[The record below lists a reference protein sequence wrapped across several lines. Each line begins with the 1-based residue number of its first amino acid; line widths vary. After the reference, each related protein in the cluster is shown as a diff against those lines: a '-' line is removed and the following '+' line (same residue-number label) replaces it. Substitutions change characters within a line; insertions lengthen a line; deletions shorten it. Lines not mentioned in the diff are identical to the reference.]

1 MNTEYLSLT
10 GGAVRGPHQLRPA
23 PLPHLHQVR
32 GRRRVPAGGRIQRE
46 GYIFLY
52 QSNFDFMLLVLVQV
66 AAMAELY
73 TGDHNAA
80 ALLDN
85 LDEITSL
92 PTEFLNIGHLVIVII
107 LFSRIEQS

>member
-1 MNTEYLSLT
+1 
-10 GGAVRGPHQLRPA
+10 
-23 PLPHLHQVR
+23 
-32 GRRRVPAGGRIQRE
+32 
-46 GYIFLY
+46 
-52 QSNFDFMLLVLVQV
+52 MLLVLVQV

-92 PTEFLNIGHLVIVII
+92 PTEFLNIGDSVIVII

>member
-1 MNTEYLSLT
+1 
-10 GGAVRGPHQLRPA
+10 
-23 PLPHLHQVR
+23 
-32 GRRRVPAGGRIQRE
+32 
-46 GYIFLY
+46 
-52 QSNFDFMLLVLVQV
+52 MLLALVQV

-92 PTEFLNIGHLVIVII
+92 PTEFLNIGHLLIVRYY
-107 LFSRIEQS
+107 LVFDFFGLNKVL

>member
-1 MNTEYLSLT
+1 
-10 GGAVRGPHQLRPA
+10 
-23 PLPHLHQVR
+23 
-32 GRRRVPAGGRIQRE
+32 
-46 GYIFLY
+46 
-52 QSNFDFMLLVLVQV
+52 MLLALVQV

-92 PTEFLNIGHLVIVII
+92 PTEFLNIGHLLIVII
-107 LFSRIEQS
+107 LFLTFSD

>member
-1 MNTEYLSLT
+1 
-10 GGAVRGPHQLRPA
+10 
-23 PLPHLHQVR
+23 
-32 GRRRVPAGGRIQRE
+32 
-46 GYIFLY
+46 
-52 QSNFDFMLLVLVQV
+52 MLLVLVQV

-92 PTEFLNIGHLVIVII
+92 PTEFLNIGHSVIVII
-107 LFSRIEQS
+107 LFWLFRIEQS